1 MIQAL
6 RNAMTLPDLRRK
18 LLYTLLI
25 LIIYRLAAHVPVP
38 GVDQAALQQLLTG
51 TSGASQLFN
60 LLDMLSGGAV
70 ARFSVMA
77 NGVYPYIT
85 ATIIVQL
92 LVPIIPKLERL
103 AEEGEAGRRK
113 INQWTYYI
121 TIPLAALQAFGQAR
135 IFSAG
140 AGGHPVLP
148 RFGFSPPEHILPTV
162 SVLVA
167 MTAGTM
173 FAIWLGELITE
184 QGIGNGLSLI
194 IFSGIV
200 ARVPQNMVRIWTQAQ
215 AMGSSGAG
223 MGVLMIGIFLAI
235 TAITMFVI
243 VVVQEGERRI
253 PVQYGKRV
261 RGIKMYG
268 GGSTHIP
275 LRVNTAGM
283 IPLIFA
289 QSILTFPA
297 VIANFFV
304 NSENAAVSQFAQGVV
319 NSFSG
324 QSPWYGLLYF
334 LAVVGFTYFYTDV
347 IVQQQD
353 LPGALKRQGG
363 FIPGIRPGKRTADY
377 INSVYRRITLV
388 GALFLGGVAVL
399 PFIVDL
405 FLKTRVLLITSSGL
419 LIVVGVVLDT
429 MRQLEAQLLMRHYE
443 GFIK

>member
-6 RNAMTLPDLRRK
+6 RNAMVLPDLRRK

-25 LIIYRLAAHVPVP
+25 LVIYRLASHVPVP
-38 GVDQAALQQLLTG
+38 GVDHAALQQLLSG
-51 TSGASQLFN
+51 SGGASDFFN
-60 LLDMLSGGAV
+60 LLNMLSGGAV
-70 ARFSVMA
+70 ANFSVMA

-85 ATIIVQL
+85 ASIIFQL
-92 LVPIIPKLERL
+92 LIPIFPKLEQL
-103 AEEGEAGRRK
+103 AAEGEAGRRK
-113 INQWTYYI
+113 LNQWQYYI
-121 TIPLAALQAFGQAR
+121 TIPLGMLQAFGQATG
-135 IFSAG
+135 FNYAG
-140 AGGHPVLP
+140 SDPILPHFGFGSPENVLP
-148 RFGFSPPEHILPTV
+148 TI
-162 SVLVA
+162 SVLMA

-184 QGIGNGLSLI
+184 QGIGSGLSLI
-194 IFSGIV
+194 IFGGIV
-200 ARVPQNMVRIWTQAQ
+200 AGVPQNVARVWVQAQ
-215 AMGSSGAG
+215 ASGGAWR
-223 MGVLMIGIFLAI
+223 GVLMVGIFLAI
-235 TAITMFVI
+235 MAITMFVI
-243 VVVQEGERRI
+243 VVVQEGERRV

-261 RGIKMYG
+261 RGIKMYQ

-297 VIANFFV
+297 MIASFLVGSENVIVAQLADGVRNFFTP
-304 NSENAAVSQFAQGVV
+304 QG
-319 NSFSG
+319 
-324 QSPWYGLLYF
+324 PWYGLLYF
-334 LAVVGFTYFYTDV
+334 LAVVGFTYFYTD
-347 IVQQQD
+347 IMIQQQD

-377 INSVYRRITLV
+377 ITSIYRRITLV

-399 PFIVDL
+399 PYIVDL
-405 FLKTRVLLITSSGL
+405 FLQTNVLLITSSGL

-429 MRQLEAQLLMRHYE
+429 MRQLEAQLLMRHYD